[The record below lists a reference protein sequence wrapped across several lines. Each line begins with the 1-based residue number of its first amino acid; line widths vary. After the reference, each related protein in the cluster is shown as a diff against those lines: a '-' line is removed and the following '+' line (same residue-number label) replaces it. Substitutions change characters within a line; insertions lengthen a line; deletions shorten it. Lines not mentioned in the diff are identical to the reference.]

1 MTLLFQI
8 LWTFSILSLLAVG
21 GANAV
26 LPEMHRQLVELRGWL
41 DDGTFSQLYALAQ
54 TAPGP
59 NILVAS
65 VMGWRIAGVG
75 GLVMATIGML
85 VPAAVVAWC
94 VAGLTQRLRGAP
106 WLKPAQGGLVPVA
119 IGLLLA
125 AGLVMAEAS
134 RGAVAMQGQGWG
146 GWIALGI
153 VAASSLFVWR
163 TNYSPLW
170 MLAGGGVLGLLLF

>member
-1 MTLLFQI
+1 MTLLLQI
-8 LWTFSILSLLAVG
+8 LVTFSILSLVAVG

-41 DDGTFSQLYALAQ
+41 DDATFSQLYALAQ
-54 TAPGP
+54 AAPGP

-65 VMGWRIAGVG
+65 VMGWRIG
-75 GLVMATIGML
+75 GWGGMAMATVGML
-85 VPAAVVAWC
+85 LPAAVLAWIM
-94 VAGLTQRLRGAP
+94 AGLVQRLRGAR

-119 IGLLLA
+119 VGLLLA

-134 RGAVAMQGQGWG
+134 SQFGLLPLVVVAV
-146 GWIALGI
+146 
-153 VAASSLFVWR
+153 SSVFVWR

-170 MLAGGGVLGLLLF
+170 VLVGGGVLGLVLLR